1 MRASRRAP
9 THAVGAKLVRFG
21 RLFALEVIRPLRQ
34 IRCQPVM
41 ICAPRNAAAGI
52 RRGSGAESRERDVR
66 TAQMITTSNRQTRSL
81 CLLAFVDCSHVAAR
95 LRDCNRRD
103 SHVVLA
109 PDAAETVAIS
119 TTGNSHSCS
128 VRTIR
133 GRRPHTTLTGRPQHR
148 DTCDSGEFR
157 RVCRELAALRVECR
171 YPVRRSSCPPAVA

>member
-41 ICAPRNAAAGI
+41 ICAPATPRPASAGDQGRKAA
-52 RRGSGAESRERDVR
+52 SDVR